1 MYSYDD
7 RMPALAHISL
17 SGWARPRNRQQRD
30 TTGKALD
37 VFSRAY
43 QRGLN
48 LPWPAMR

>member
-7 RMPALAHISL
+7 RMPALAHSSL
-17 SGWARPRNRQQRD
+17 SGWARPRIWQQRD

-37 VFSRAY
+37 DFSRAY
-43 QRGLN
+43 QQAFN